1 MERIV
6 PYWKEDISKKLIE
19 QGEVLVAAHGN
30 SLRGIVKYLK
40 NISNEDIVG
49 LNLPTG
55 IPYIFEFDDKM
66 NLQKDYFLGDPEV
79 IRKLMEEVAN
89 QAKKK

>member
-1 MERIV
+1 M
-6 PYWKEDISKKLIE
+6 SKKLSE

-55 IPYIFEFDDKM
+55 IPYIFEFDDQM
-66 NLQKDYFLGDPEV
+66 NLQKDYFMGDPEV
-79 IRKLMEEVAN
+79 IKKLMEEVAN